1 MLAIQVKPNT
11 IVQYKGGGYDG
22 CFWEQ
27 NYAYFDGEGNFHNI
41 VATGRNGCE
50 TEEAMRNYL
59 EIADG
64 VHQEFDLYVL
74 DEDGEVERFGRETP
88 ISHLLQIGKFL
99 AEHFPDVKLT
109 VACDE
114 CGETVEVA
122 ECDGEGAHGIGG
134 IMLEHDNIICAECHS
149 KGTCFY
155 CGEYVGEDRIDGESG
170 YCTGAADGE
179 QWCKEQHWDKW
190 ND

>member
-22 CFWEQ
+22 CFWEH

-41 VATGRNGCE
+41 VATGCNGCE
-50 TEEAMRNYL
+50 TEEAMLDYL

-64 VHQEFDLYVL
+64 VHREFDLYEL
-74 DEDGEVERFGRETP
+74 DEDGQVERFGRETP

-99 AEHFPDVKLT
+99 AEHFPDVILS
-109 VACDE
+109 VMCDE
-114 CGETVEVA
+114 CGETVQVA

-134 IMLEHDNIICAECHS
+134 IMLEHERIIRAECHG
-149 KGTCFY
+149 KGTCFH

-179 QWCKEQHWDKW
+179 QCCKEQHWDKW